1 MSEDMIVQLNIP
13 FMVRP
18 CSFSARPYCSYDP
31 KVLHAYARAVM
42 REIEALAPDMEDSC
56 VSAVSIEG
64 GTPALMA
71 PEDLSEILRCLKKHF
86 PCSEDLQIALQTIPG
101 NYSRAL
107 MDKMRDAGVNFW
119 NFSLLTPQLGEYTL
133 IDPPYKFDAI
143 TMVDMAVRA
152 FHPKDLSFE
161 LLYGIPPQTEGSWKH
176 TLERV
181 LAYEPAHMTIRPL
194 RAEPGSLLQKRF
206 DNPSDSVSPCPNEL
220 YAQFYHYAA
229 DLLSQ
234 RGYVRYSSCDF
245 ALPGHENR
253 FTLGQLSGTDQLGVG
268 YMACSYLGSTFYT
281 NGHSLQEYI
290 DHSDEFPVIAN
301 NVRSLRDCEMAT
313 LKKTR
318 EAMKKEPLF

>member
-18 CSFSARPYCSYDP
+18 YSFSTRPFCSYDP
-31 KVLHAYARAVM
+31 KVLRAYAQAVM
-42 REIEALAPDMEDSC
+42 REIEAFAPDMETVS
-56 VSAVSIEG
+56 VSAISIEG

-71 PEDLSEILRCLKKHF
+71 PEDLSSVLKCLKKYF
-86 PCSEDLQIALQTIPG
+86 PCSDDLQVSLQTIPG

-119 NFSLLTPQLGEYTL
+119 NFSLLTPQLSEYTL

-152 FHPKDLSFE
+152 FRPKDLSFE
-161 LLYGIPPQTEGSWKH
+161 LLYGIPSQTEGSWKH

-181 LAYEPAHMTIRPL
+181 LSYEPAHMTLRPFH
-194 RAEPGSLLQKRF
+194 AEEGSRLSTRLK
-206 DNPSDSVSPCPNEL
+206 DPSDPVSLYPEEM
-220 YAQFYHYAA
+220 YAQLYHYAA
-229 DLLSQ
+229 DLLKQ
-234 RGYVRYSSCDF
+234 RGYVRYSSFDF

-253 FTLGQLSGTDQLGVG
+253 FTLGQIRGTDQLGVG

-290 DHSDEFPVIAN
+290 DHSDDFPVIAN
-301 NVRSLRDCEMAT
+301 NVRSFCDCEMET
-313 LKKTR
+313 LRKTR
-318 EAMKKEPLF
+318 EAMKKELY

>member
-1 MSEDMIVQLNIP
+1 MPEDMIVQLNIP

-18 CSFSARPYCSYDP
+18 YSFSARRFCSYDP
-31 KVLHAYARAVM
+31 KVLHAYAQALM
-42 REIEALAPDMEDSC
+42 AEIEALAPDMEDAS

-71 PEDLSEILRCLKKHF
+71 PEDLSDILKCLKKHF
-86 PCSEDLQIALQTIPG
+86 RCSPDLQISLETIPG

-119 NFSLLTPQLGEYTL
+119 NFSLLTPQLEEYTL

-161 LLYGIPPQTEGSWKH
+161 LLYGIPSQTEGSWKH

-181 LAYEPAHMTIRPL
+181 LTYEPAHMTLRPF
-194 RAEPGSLLQKRF
+194 RADPGSELDRRLK
-206 DNPSDSVSPCPNEL
+206 DPSDPLSLYPDDM
-220 YAQFYHYAA
+220 YAQLYHYAA
-229 DLLSQ
+229 DLLRH
-234 RGYVRYSSCDF
+234 RGYVRYSSFDF

-253 FTLGQLSGTDQLGVG
+253 FTLGQINGTDQLGVG
-268 YMACSYLGSTFYT
+268 YLACSYLGSTFYT

-290 DHSDEFPVIAN
+290 DHSDDFPVIAN
-301 NVRSLRDCEMAT
+301 NVRSFCDCEMEK
-313 LKKTR
+313 LKAAR
-318 EAMKKEPLF
+318 EAMKNELY